1 MSAGLSGGLG
11 AICLGLGRSATGNS
25 SWLRHRRDY
34 SPAPEAEGKIRGV
47 LLLSFAFMESLCI
60 YGLVISLAILF
71 ANPFISEKGV
81 AEKGSKMGLKM
92 AKNCAGIFKNPVSG
106 LLLIF
111 ATHSRSPHY
120 NRLHPPVPRHPPPQN
135 PTPENHQSKCQKC
148 AKVSSEQN
156 HKSQKVT
163 PRARKF

>member
-92 AKNCAGIFKNPVSG
+92 AKNCAGIFKKPCFRT
-106 LLLIF
+106 F
-111 ATHSRSPHY
+111 AHFCYTFTQSP
-120 NRLHPPVPRHPPPQN
+120 LQSAPPPSSAA
-135 PTPENHQSKCQKC
+135 PPSSKSNTRKSEIQMPKMCQ
-148 AKVSSEQN
+148 SEQ
-156 HKSQKVT
+156 
-163 PRARKF
+163 

>member
-1 MSAGLSGGLG
+1 MRITNDGFGPVRFSVNHLADSFLTGLSALSAGLSGGLG

-71 ANPFISEKGV
+71 ANPFI
-81 AEKGSKMGLKM
+81 
-92 AKNCAGIFKNPVSG
+92 
-106 LLLIF
+106 
-111 ATHSRSPHY
+111 
-120 NRLHPPVPRHPPPQN
+120 
-135 PTPENHQSKCQKC
+135 
-148 AKVSSEQN
+148 
-156 HKSQKVT
+156 
-163 PRARKF
+163 